1 MSPIPS
7 VSCTN
12 VEPTLNQIWR
22 EFRSEGITDD
32 LAIMEHVAYL
42 LLGYHLGVGDAV
54 VQAAQAGD
62 PEPLH
67 PIGEALRACQAPAE
81 LIPTVPGRQGAD
93 KWRLVVEQ
101 LAEALHHHSPGQ
113 LFNHCVIT
121 RLAEMLP
128 GGRYPTPRHIARTMV
143 NLAAL
148 RSGEALADLACGSG
162 GLLVAAADRKPC
174 VTGVE
179 ISPNWA
185 RIAWANV
192 TLHDLP
198 DPDIRIGN
206 AFAIFD
212 EPHSEPQFD
221 CILLNPPFGETVD
234 RALVERAFGSK
245 GAGRLTGRSE
255 TLFARKALDLL
266 KPGGRLAI
274 LLPAGPLFARG
285 GADQSLRQ
293 SLVDEFLLRAVVS
306 LPRDAFQPY
315 NTIQTHLLLARK
327 PLDGETAP
335 DGVWFYRVTHD
346 GFSAGRNRRPE
357 PELDQ
362 LPRLEATILGQEEPD
377 DLTLR
382 IGDMAGR
389 FYAVQTNGTPLACRF
404 TWSAEAG
411 FALNRLDRGKS
422 QPVGLLATLK
432 TAAKATA
439 GHVLVIEGRG
449 YTGSAE
455 TTAVSLQFPGLT
467 PPTGSFELLEE
478 GLDDWSL
485 RIEVETVRLESLSK
499 SVLFGVTS
507 DVADGAFLILV
518 SDRGDLMCP
527 PRWLMT
533 SVENLPKSLQP
544 APVAYAAFR
553 SVENTLSGH
562 LLLFDRPSTK
572 AIRLTSPDGSAAY
585 YLALRDCGFLL
596 WPDPS
601 GVLTRIEVVRMEQ
614 TYSDDGSHAGI
625 AVDLVGAPFGVL
637 VRRASIAA
645 RAYDLQPATYFP
657 PERIERERR
666 SSAQLLGDIKRKHTE
681 MNRRLDYLLGMV
693 ELKPMAQT
701 RLPPAVLPDIG
712 PVGALNRLQ
721 SELWQRICS
730 EVDPWPDAENRQYDA
745 PRPFRIE
752 DISRDLNMA
761 DVQRALDL
769 FERMGLIVRVSI
781 EGAPYYRRVAEGDL
795 ESVEAAP

>member
-1 MSPIPS
+1 MSPTPS
-7 VSCTN
+7 VSCTD

-32 LAIMEHVAYL
+32 LAIIEHVAYL

-62 PEPLH
+62 PEPLR
-67 PIGEALRACQAPAE
+67 PIEEVLRARQAPAE
-81 LIPTVPGRQGAD
+81 LIPTVPGRLGAD
-93 KWRLVVEQ
+93 KWRSVVDR
-101 LAEALHHHSPGQ
+101 LAEALQHHSPGQ
-113 LFNHCVIT
+113 LFNHCVVT
-121 RLAEMLP
+121 RLSEMLP
-128 GGRYPTPRHIARTMV
+128 GGRYPTPRHIARAMV
-143 NLAAL
+143 NLAAPHP
-148 RSGEALADLACGSG
+148 GEALADLACGSG
-162 GLLVAAADRKPC
+162 GLLVAAADRKPR

-206 AFAIFD
+206 AFAVFD
-212 EPHSEPQFD
+212 EPHSKPQFD

-234 RALVERAFGSK
+234 RALVERAFGA
-245 GAGRLTGRSE
+245 GAGRLAGRSE

-293 SLVDEFLLRAVVS
+293 SLVDQFQLRAVIS

-327 PLDGETAP
+327 PVDGEAP
-335 DGVWFYRVTHD
+335 SDGVWFYRVTHD

-362 LPRLEATILGQEEPD
+362 LPRLEATVLGQEEPD
-377 DLTLR
+377 GLTLQV
-382 IGDMAGR
+382 GDIACH
-389 FYAVQTNGTPLACRF
+389 FYAVQKNGTPLAYRL

-411 FALNRLDRGKS
+411 FALNRLDRGES
-422 QPVGLLATLK
+422 QPVGLLAALK
-432 TAAKATA
+432 TAPKATA
-439 GHVLVIEGRG
+439 GHVLAIEGRG
-449 YTGSAE
+449 YAGSAE
-455 TTAVSLQFPGLT
+455 TTAVSLQFPELT
-467 PPTGSFELLEE
+467 PPMGSFELLEE
-478 GLDDWSL
+478 GLDEWRL
-485 RIEVETVRLESLSK
+485 RIEGETVRLESRGR
-499 SVLFGVTS
+499 SVLFGETSGVT
-507 DVADGAFLILV
+507 DDAFLVLV
-518 SDRGDLMCP
+518 SDRGDLICP
-527 PRWLMT
+527 PRRLTT
-533 SVENLPKSLQP
+533 SVENLPKPLRP

-553 SVENTLSGH
+553 SVENALSGH
-562 LLLFDRPSTK
+562 LLLFDRPSAE
-572 AIRLTSPDGSAAY
+572 AIRLTSPDGSAVY
-585 YLALRDCGFLL
+585 YLTLGDGGLLL
-596 WPDPS
+596 WPDLG
-601 GVLTRIEVVRMEQ
+601 GVLTRIEIVRMDQ
-614 TYSDDGSHAGI
+614 TYSDDESHAGI
-625 AVDLVGAPFGVL
+625 AVDLAGAPFGVL

-657 PERIERERR
+657 PEHIERERR

-712 PVGALNRLQ
+712 LVGALNRLQ

-730 EVDPWPDAENRQYDA
+730 QVDPWPDAGNRQYDA

-752 DISRDLNMA
+752 DISGDLNMA

-781 EGAPYYRRVAEGDL
+781 EGAPYYRRVADGDL

>member
-1 MSPIPS
+1 MSPTPFI
-7 VSCTN
+7 SCTD

-32 LAIMEHVAYL
+32 LAIIEHVAYL

-54 VQAAQAGD
+54 IRAAQAGD
-62 PEPLH
+62 PEPLR
-67 PIGEALRACQAPAE
+67 PIGEALRARQAPAE
-81 LIPTVPGRQGAD
+81 LIPTVPGRLGAD
-93 KWRLVVEQ
+93 KWRLVVDR
-101 LAEALHHHSPGQ
+101 LSEALQHHSPAQ
-113 LFNHCVIT
+113 LFNHCVIP
-121 RLAEMLP
+121 RLQEMLP
-128 GGRYPTPRHIARTMV
+128 GGRYPTPRHIAQTMV
-143 NLAAL
+143 NLVAL
-148 RSGEALADLACGSG
+148 CSGEALADLACGSG
-162 GLLVAAADRKPC
+162 GLLVAAADRKPR

-234 RALVERAFGSK
+234 RALVERAFGG
-245 GAGRLTGRSE
+245 GASRLTGRSE

-293 SLVDEFLLRAVVS
+293 SLVDEFQLRAVVS

-327 PLDGETAP
+327 PLGGEAPP

-362 LPRLEATILGQEEPD
+362 LPRLEATVLGQEEPD
-377 DLTLR
+377 DLTLQV
-382 IGDMAGR
+382 GDIACH
-389 FYAVQTNGTPLACRF
+389 FYAVQENGTPLAYRF
-404 TWSAEAG
+404 AWSVEAG
-411 FALNRLDRGKS
+411 FTLNRLDRGES
-422 QPVGLLATLK
+422 QPVGLLAALK
-432 TAAKATA
+432 TAARATA
-439 GHVLVIEGRG
+439 GYVLAIEGRG
-449 YTGSAE
+449 YAGSAE
-455 TTAVSLQFPGLT
+455 AAAVSLQFPERT

-478 GLDDWSL
+478 GLDDWRL
-485 RIEVETVRLESLSK
+485 RIEGEAVRLESRGK
-499 SVLFGVTS
+499 SVEFGETSGVTH
-507 DVADGAFLILV
+507 GAFLVLV
-518 SDRGDLMCP
+518 SDRGDLICA
-527 PRWLMT
+527 PRRLTT
-533 SVENLPKSLQP
+533 SVENLPKPLRP

-553 SVENTLSGH
+553 SVESALSGH
-562 LLLFDRPSTK
+562 LLVFDRPSTE
-572 AIRLTSPDGSAAY
+572 AIRLTSPDGLVVY
-585 YLALRDCGFLL
+585 YLALPDGGLLL
-596 WPDPS
+596 WPDPD
-601 GVLTRIEVVRMEQ
+601 GVLTRIEVARMDQ
-614 TYSDDGSHAGI
+614 TYSDDERLAGI
-625 AVDLVGAPFGVL
+625 AVDLAGAPFGVL
-637 VRRASIAA
+637 VGRASIAA
-645 RAYDLQPATYFP
+645 KAYDLQPATYFP

-693 ELKPMAQT
+693 ELKPMTQT
-701 RLPPAVLPDIG
+701 RLP
-712 PVGALNRLQ
+712 
-721 SELWQRICS
+721 
-730 EVDPWPDAENRQYDA
+730 
-745 PRPFRIE
+745 
-752 DISRDLNMA
+752 
-761 DVQRALDL
+761 
-769 FERMGLIVRVSI
+769 
-781 EGAPYYRRVAEGDL
+781 
-795 ESVEAAP
+795 